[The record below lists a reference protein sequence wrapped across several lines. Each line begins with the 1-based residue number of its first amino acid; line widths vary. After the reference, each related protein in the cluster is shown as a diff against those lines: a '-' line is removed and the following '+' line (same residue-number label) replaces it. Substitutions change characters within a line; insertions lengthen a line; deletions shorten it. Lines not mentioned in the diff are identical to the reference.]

1 MVDIM
6 AGDGV
11 QRAPRRFS
19 PYFCGFPFSRH

>member
-6 AGDGV
+6 ARDRV

-19 PYFCGFPFSRH
+19 PYFCGFPFSPH

>member
-6 AGDGV
+6 AGGTT
-11 QRAPRRFS
+11 QRAPRRFL